1 MGINKKLKKGFDIN
15 LVGKALP
22 EIVQVQCDS
31 YALKPDEFASL
42 AKPKV
47 LVKEGDRV
55 KAGEAI
61 FFDKTMPSVMFT
73 APVSGVISGVVRGDK
88 RKLLAIT
95 IAPDATIEYKDFGSC
110 STSDLAKM
118 SKDDVVA
125 KITQSGLWPSIIQRP
140 FAIVAKPEDEPKAIY
155 ISGFESAPLAPDYKL
170 LIDGNEE
177 AFKTGIEVL
186 KKLTTGKINLSVHS
200 NKEIPSAYSKAAG
213 IELHK
218 FSGPH
223 PAGNVGI
230 QIHHISP
237 INKGDVVWTI
247 NPTAVAQLGKLFSN
261 GIYDASKLVAL
272 TGSEVKHPKYY
283 KIFAGA
289 NAENIL
295 KDNLKSEAVRVISG
309 NPLTGTKID
318 KDGYIGYYDQQ
329 LTVIPDGDDWRF
341 LGSFAPSMER
351 VTFSR
356 SIGLL
361 TFLNKYI
368 NPKKEYIIDANIN
381 GEHRNFVATGV
392 LEKVLPMDI
401 YPVHLLKAIMAEDF
415 DNMEALGIYEVAEED
430 FALCEFVDVS
440 KNDIQKILREG
451 IDLMLNS

>member
-15 LVGKALP
+15 LAGKALP
-22 EIVQVQCDS
+22 EVVKVQSDS
-31 YALKPDEFASL
+31 YALKPSEFASL
-42 AKPKV
+42 TKPKV
-47 LVKEGDRV
+47 LVKEGDKV
-55 KAGEAI
+55 KAGDAI
-61 FFDKTMPSVMFT
+61 YFDKTMPDVMFT
-73 APVSGVISGVVRGDK
+73 APVSGEVSGVVRGEK
-88 RKLLAIT
+88 RKLMEIT
-95 IAPDATIEYKDFGSC
+95 IIPGTTVEYKDFGKCNASQ
-110 STSDLAKM
+110 LVKM
-118 SKDDVVA
+118 SKEEVVA
-125 KITQSGLWPSIIQRP
+125 KIAESGLWPSIIQRP
-140 FAIVAKPEDEPKAIY
+140 YAVIAKPEDEPKAIY

-170 LIDGNEE
+170 LLEGNED
-177 AFKTGIEVL
+177 AFKTGVEVL
-186 KKLTTGKINLSVHS
+186 KKLTQGKINLSVHS
-200 NKEIPSAYSKAAG
+200 NKELPSAYSKSAG

-223 PAGNVGI
+223 PVGNVGI

-237 INKGDVVWTI
+237 INKGDLVWTI
-247 NPTAVAQLGKLFSN
+247 NPTAVAQLGKLFN
-261 GIYDASKLVAL
+261 EGIYDASKLVAL
-272 TGSEVKHPKYY
+272 TGSEVKNPQYY
-283 KIFAGA
+283 KTHAGA
-289 NAENIL
+289 SVKNIL
-295 KDNLKSEAVRVISG
+295 NDNLKSEAVRVISG
-309 NPLTGTKID
+309 NPLTGTKIE

-329 LTVIPDGDDWRF
+329 VTVIPDGDDWKF

-361 TFLNKYI
+361 TFLNKFI
-368 NPKKEYIIDANIN
+368 NPNKEYIVDANIN

-430 FALCEFVDVS
+430 LALCEFVDVS
-440 KNDIQKILREG
+440 KNDIQKIVREG